1 MTRILTLDASMAVG
15 SAGLVENE
23 VLLGWRRVE
32 SDLAALPSLVEE
44 LLADHG
50 RSVDLV
56 AVIVGPGSFTGL
68 RASIALAH
76 GVGLAAG
83 APVLGVTVG
92 AAFPSVEGRPVWAVV
107 DSKRGRAFLERDG
120 RVESVGLEALPMPS
134 GPIALG
140 GDAAFLD
147 ASARGNP
154 IVAGLDHLFDVRV
167 RHHAGGQ
174 ITARAEHRN
183 AGHNPVRRPVGCPWE
198 GPGAWHNN
206 F

>member
-23 VLLGWRRVE
+23 VLLGSRSVE

-76 GVGLAAG
+76 GIGLAAG

-92 AAFPSVEGRPVWAVV
+92 AAFPAVEGRPVWAVV

-140 GDAAFLD
+140 GDAALP
-147 ASARGNP
+147 AGERLAGRGADIRLLTP
-154 IVAGLDHLFDVRV
+154 STPEPLGI
-167 RHHAGGQ
+167 
-174 ITARAEHRN
+174 ARAAL
-183 AGHNPVRRPVGCPWE
+183 AGRTAPAQPIYVDPPAARP
-198 GPGAWHNN
+198 GPAGRPRPA
-206 F
+206 